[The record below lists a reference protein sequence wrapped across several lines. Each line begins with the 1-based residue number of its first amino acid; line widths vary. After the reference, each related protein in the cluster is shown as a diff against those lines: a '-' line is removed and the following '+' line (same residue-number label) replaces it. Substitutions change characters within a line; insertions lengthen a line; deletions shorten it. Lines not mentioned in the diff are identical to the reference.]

1 MVRVVC
7 FIRPHRLEHV
17 KSAIASVGVSGMTVT
32 EVRGVGDSKLSG
44 FDTVISMPIRSRIE
58 VVVPDDLQEE
68 TVAAIVESAR
78 TGETD
83 DGKVFVEPIIDAY
96 RIRTDERGGNAI

>member
-44 FDTVISMPIRSRIE
+44 FEAVISMPIRSRIE
-58 VVVPDDLQEE
+58 VVVPDSLRED
-68 TVAAIVESAR
+68 TIAAIIESAR

-83 DGKVFVEPIIDAY
+83 DGKIFVEAIADAY
-96 RIRTDERGGNAI
+96 RIRTDERGVNAI